1 MMVIVKPVLELFG
14 RNTCILTTLGNVC
27 IPFVQRLMHLQ
38 RVFQSFQFCGVIHID
53 GVFQKGIRI
62 IWKDGK
68 SPFVAASRLFT
79 IQLVVI
85 DQSFD
90 VFSNGQSVLV
100 ISFRSI
106 VVYFLSY
113 FDGHI
118 GLATEVIFLT
128 QQHPR
133 IVIVGPELV
142 LATEVQ
148 HLRHLHDQ
156 AVVDVV
162 VIVIRQHLILQLC
175 LFGPFLVGFL
185 KSVVFCCII
194 SIITAASTA
203 SSYQC
208 YQKEDDEVVGL
219 LHITFFRLRAKL
231 RISE

>member
-1 MMVIVKPVLELFG
+1 MMVIVKPVLKLFG

-90 VFSNGQSVLV
+90 VFSNGQSVFV

-175 LFGPFLVGFL
+175 LFGPFLVGFFRG
-185 KSVVFCCII
+185 VII
-194 SIITAASTA
+194 FSIITAACTA
-203 SSYQC
+203 CSYQC

-219 LHITFFRLRAKL
+219 LHITFFRLCAKL